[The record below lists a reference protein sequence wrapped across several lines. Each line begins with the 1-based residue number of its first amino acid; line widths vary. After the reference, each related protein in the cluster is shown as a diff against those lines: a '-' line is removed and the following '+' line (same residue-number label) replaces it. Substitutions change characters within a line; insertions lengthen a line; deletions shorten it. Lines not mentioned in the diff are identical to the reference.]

1 MMEIVSCT
9 IIMVHTG
16 NITRSPPPARPHHF
30 SEDIEERAKLY
41 IQGNLQHASAKSLGN
56 HQIHTPVKLY
66 IQGFFKEFR
75 V

>member
-1 MMEIVSCT
+1 MAISRAT
-9 IIMVHTG
+9 
-16 NITRSPPPARPHHF
+16 PPARPQHF

-41 IQGNLQHASAKSLGN
+41 IQGNLQHASTKFLGN

-66 IQGFFKEFR
+66 TQGILQG

>member
-1 MMEIVSCT
+1 MYHNNGT
-9 IIMVHTG
+9 YWQYHAQ
-16 NITRSPPPARPHHF
+16 PPPARPHHF

-66 IQGFFKEFR
+66 IQGFFQG